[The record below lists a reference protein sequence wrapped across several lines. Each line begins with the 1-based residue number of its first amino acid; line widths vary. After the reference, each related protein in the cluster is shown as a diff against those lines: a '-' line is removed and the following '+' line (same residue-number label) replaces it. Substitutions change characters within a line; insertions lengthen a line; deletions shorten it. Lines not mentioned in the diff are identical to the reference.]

1 MASTNALAL
10 LHVTLADGTEQT
22 VQVGRTPFT
31 IGRAPETDLPL
42 ASPEVSPEHARLLF
56 QAGEAVL
63 IDLNSAGGTWVGER
77 RLEAGDPLAIA
88 FGQPFRIGPYT
99 LRLEPAVSTA
109 PAARPERRERPS
121 RQPAATQPPSPPPP
135 PAPPEPPEGGQVP
148 YDEAFGLPGDCSRY
162 LQYLPPI
169 YAADPFLGRFLL
181 AFEGLLAPIEQAV
194 DHFDLYLSPRTAPRY
209 FLEQLARWLGVT
221 LDEKWPTAKR
231 RAILAE
237 AAELYRR
244 RGTRWSLSRHIEIYA
259 GVAPEIIEPDDRP
272 FHFQVILRLP
282 QGQAVDRA
290 SVERIIQANKPAHTT
305 YELDIIDT
313 A

>member
-1 MASTNALAL
+1 MTFP
-10 LHVTLADGTEQT
+10 DGTERT
-22 VQVGRTPFT
+22 IPVSRTPFN
-31 IGRAPETDLPL
+31 IGRAPESDLLL
-42 ASPEVSPEHARLLF
+42 AVPEVSPQHARLLF
-56 QAGEAVL
+56 QAGEVVL
-63 IDLNSAGGTWVGER
+63 VDLNSASGTWVDER
-77 RLEAGDPLAIA
+77 RLEAGDPCAIA
-88 FGQPFRIGPYT
+88 FGQRFRIGPYT
-99 LRLEPAVSTA
+99 LRLEPAVGSA
-109 PAARPERRERPS
+109 PAAQAERRERPG
-121 RQPAATQPPSPPPP
+121 RQPAAAPPPSPPPP

-148 YDEAFGLPGDCSRY
+148 YDEALGLPGDCSRY

-181 AFEGLLAPIEQAV
+181 AFEGVLAPIEQAV

-209 FLEQLARWLGVT
+209 FLEQLARWLGVA

-259 GVAPEIIEPDDRP
+259 GVPPEIIEPDDRP

-282 QGQAVDRA
+282 PGQAADRA

-305 YELDIIDT
+305 YELDIVHT